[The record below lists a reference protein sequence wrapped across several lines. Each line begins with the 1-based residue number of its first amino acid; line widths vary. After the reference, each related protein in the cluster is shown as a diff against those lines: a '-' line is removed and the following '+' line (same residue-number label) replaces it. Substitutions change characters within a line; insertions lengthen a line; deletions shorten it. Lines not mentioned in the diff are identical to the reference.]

1 MKLEE
6 IKHIHFVGIG
16 GIGASSLAQIFYEKK
31 KKISGSDKFRSSITD
46 KLEKSGINVK
56 IGHNAKNINKK
67 HELVVFSPAIPS
79 NNEELK
85 EAKRLGIKA
94 ISYPEALGE
103 LTKNYFTI
111 AIAGT
116 HGKSTTT
123 AMTALIL
130 EKNGLD
136 PTVIVGTKVKQF
148 KNRNYRVGKSKYIVI
163 EACEYK
169 RSFLNV
175 HPDILIITNLEADHL
190 DYYKNFSDYE
200 SAFIELI
207 GKISK
212 TGYLVINR
220 ENKALQ
226 NLKKDTKIEI
236 VEWSHDDEN
245 KINLK
250 LKQPGKFNQ
259 ENAQNAATAAQI
271 LNIPDSGIKKSLE
284 TFTGTWRR
292 MEEKKKKGYSCLF
305 IDDYAHHPTE
315 IDLTL
320 NALREKYS
328 NKKILAIFQP
338 HQHSRTKLLLKEFG
352 SSFIQ
357 ADKVIIPN
365 IYEVRDTEEDIKS
378 VNINDVVNEIK
389 KHKIKAENGK
399 GLEKTA
405 EYIKENHKKWDV
417 IVTMGAGDITTIYN
431 ML

>member
-6 IKHIHFVGIG
+6 IKHIHFIGIG

>member
-6 IKHIHFVGIG
+6 IKHIHFIGIG

-46 KLEKSGINVK
+46 KLKKSGINVK

-169 RSFLNV
+169 RSFLNI

>member
-6 IKHIHFVGIG
+6 IKHIHFIGIG

-46 KLEKSGINVK
+46 KLKKSGINVK

>member
-6 IKHIHFVGIG
+6 IKHIHFIGIG
-16 GIGASSLAQIFYEKK
+16 GIGASSLAQILHEKK
-31 KKISGSDKFRSSITD
+31 KKISGSDKFRSKITD
-46 KLEKSGINVK
+46 KLKKSGINVK
-56 IGHNAKNINKK
+56 IGHDAKNINKK
-67 HELVVFSPAIPS
+67 HQLVVFSPAIPS

-85 EAKRLGIKA
+85 EAKKLGVKT

-136 PTVIVGTKVKQF
+136 PTVIIGTKVKQF
-148 KNRNYRVGKSKYIVI
+148 KNRNYRIGKSKYIVI

-169 RSFLNV
+169 RSFLNI
-175 HPDILIITNLEADHL
+175 HPDILVITNLEADHL
-190 DYYKNFSDYE
+190 DYYKDFNDYK
-200 SAFIELI
+200 SAFTKLIENV
-207 GKISK
+207 SK
-212 TGYLVINR
+212 TGYLIINR
-220 ENKALQ
+220 DNKALQ

-271 LNIPDSGIKKSLE
+271 LNIPDSEIKKSLE

-292 MEEKKKKGYSCLF
+292 MEEKKKKGYECIF

-315 IDLTL
+315 IELTL

-328 NKKILAIFQP
+328 DKKILVIFQP

-352 SSFIQ
+352 TSFMQ

-365 IYEVRDTEEDIKS
+365 IYEVRDTEKDIKS
-378 VNINDVVNEIK
+378 VNTDDVVNEIK
-389 KHKIKAENGK
+389 KHKIKAQNGG

-405 EYIKENHKKWDV
+405 KYIKENHKNWD
-417 IVTMGAGDITTIYN
+417 IIITMGAGDITTIYD